1 MFKIL
6 LSFQI
11 NNMSHSLETEIQ
23 VVTVMAEYESPVIV
37 ICELRCRGTTNIPER
52 HPITSIYQKSLE
64 TGSTRDCV
72 HRGRPPTSKSLVHA
86 FLKMKQSIDKIIFNA

>member
-11 NNMSHSLETEIQ
+11 NSMSHSLETEIQ

-37 ICELRCRGTTNIPER
+37 IREL
-52 HPITSIYQKSLE
+52 
-64 TGSTRDCV
+64 
-72 HRGRPPTSKSLVHA
+72 
-86 FLKMKQSIDKIIFNA
+86 